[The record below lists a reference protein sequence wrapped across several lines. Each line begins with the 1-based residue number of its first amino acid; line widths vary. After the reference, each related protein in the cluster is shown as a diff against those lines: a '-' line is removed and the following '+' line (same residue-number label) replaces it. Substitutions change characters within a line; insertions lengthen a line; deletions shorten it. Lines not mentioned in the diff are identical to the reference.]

1 MNWSGPPALPGSA
14 APVLPPVPRTATRSP
29 VVGVVASGQRMY
41 GLVRS
46 LRAIEQAAKQ
56 ARWALA
62 VSAADR
68 PKTLWAEALS
78 EWSSLD
84 LRAVVVLG
92 RKLPSSLDRLSA
104 DLPVVLAGGDE
115 TAAVPFVAVDQ
126 VAGARRATEHLL
138 AQGSC
143 TVWHIGGP
151 EGWPESR
158 DRERGWREALE
169 RAGSWQPPVIRGDWT
184 PRSGYEAGE
193 LLLNEHGIDA
203 IFVAND
209 RMALGLCRA
218 FAEGGRAVPDDI
230 RVVGFDD
237 TSEAAYL
244 TPSLTTVRHDF
255 AELGRQVIE
264 LVTEGGTGDGRVITP
279 ELIIRGSTGSGLLRT

>member
-1 MNWSGPPALPGSA
+1 
-14 APVLPPVPRTATRSP
+14 
-29 VVGVVASGQRMY
+29 MY

-46 LRAIEQAAKQ
+46 LRAIEQAAKR
-56 ARWALA
+56 ARWELA

-68 PKTLWAEALS
+68 PRTVWADALS

-92 RKLPSSLDRLSA
+92 RKLPPSLDRLST
-104 DLPVVLAGGDE
+104 DLPVVLAGGNE
-115 TAAVPFVAVDQ
+115 TASVPFVAVDQ

-138 AQGSC
+138 SQGSC

-169 RAGSWQPPVIRGDWT
+169 RAGAWQPPVIRGDWT

-218 FAEGGRAVPDDI
+218 FAEGGRPVPDDI

-244 TPSLTTVRHDF
+244 TPSLTTMRHDF
-255 AELGRQVIE
+255 PELGRQVIE
-264 LVTEGGTGDGRVITP
+264 LVTAGGTGDGRVITP
-279 ELIIRGSTGSGLLRT
+279 ELIVRGSTGAGLLQT